1 MSLLNSIVSL
11 LASMRPIW
19 SYSLNY
25 VFALAFL
32 ATVPV
37 LLDTFW
43 RR

>member
-1 MSLLNSIVSL
+1 MINYIIPLISKVL
-11 LASMRPIW
+11 PIFG
-19 SYSLNY
+19 YVLNY

-37 LLDTFW
+37 IIRDIV